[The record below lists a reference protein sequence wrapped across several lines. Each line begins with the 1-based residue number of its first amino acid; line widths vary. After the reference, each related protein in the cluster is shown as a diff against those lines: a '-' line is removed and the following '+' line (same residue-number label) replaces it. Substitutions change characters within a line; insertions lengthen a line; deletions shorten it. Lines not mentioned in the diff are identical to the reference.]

1 MKNFTLIIL
10 SILFF
15 SCTNKNRVPYSLPSD
30 KDINEIISEILITDS
45 VHVFKSHIMPD
56 SIVDRAENGKFTY
69 LMKFPFCIDLEKF
82 RVCFPKPSNDS
93 LELTIPMP
101 SGFFGLN
108 YTTILERGNLN
119 NRLNFSKADSAYFVF
134 QSDTLNHFTISGD
147 ILKDIYTTTL
157 DKQKGKEDTYFSCT
171 IPIFSADKTK
181 AYVELN
187 YRCWGL
193 CSYGRYYILS
203 KEKNRWTIVKKDT
216 HWFS

>member
-1 MKNFTLIIL
+1 MRNITLILI

-15 SCTNKNRVPYSLPSD
+15 SCADKNTVTYSLPSD
-30 KDINEIISEILITDS
+30 SDINEIISEILITDS
-45 VHVFKSHIMPD
+45 IPVLKNHILPD
-56 SIVDRAENGKFTY
+56 TIIDKTDKNNIRHRI
-69 LMKFPFCIDLEKF
+69 KFPFCTDLEKF
-82 RVCFPKPSNDS
+82 RVCFPKPNNDS

-101 SGFFGLN
+101 SGFFGL
-108 YTTILERGNLN
+108 YFTTILERGNLN
-119 NRLNFSKADSAYFVF
+119 NHLHLSKADSAYFVF

-147 ILKDIYTTTL
+147 ILNDIYTTTQ

-171 IPIFSADKTK
+171 IPIFSTDKTK

-203 KEKNRWTIVKKDT
+203 KEKNRWTIIEKTT

>member
-1 MKNFTLIIL
+1 MKNLTLILL

-15 SCTNKNRVPYSLPSD
+15 SCTDKNKVIYSLPSD

-45 VHVFKSHIMPD
+45 VHVFKSQIMPD
-56 SIVDRAENGKFTY
+56 SIVDRADNNKYIY
-69 LMKFPFCIDLEKF
+69 LMKFPFCTDLEKF

-101 SGFFGLN
+101 SGFFGLS

-119 NRLNFSKADSAYFVF
+119 NRLHFSKADSAYFAF
-134 QSDTLNHFTISGD
+134 QSDTLSHFSISGN

-203 KEKNRWTIVKKDT
+203 KVKNRWTIVKKDT